1 MLDTLVGWLGGEAKT
16 VAFAV
21 LSGVAA
27 FVAKGVYELSLA
39 RRKDKLE
46 RVNQQ
51 LRLLYGPLFALVNVS
66 TITWR
71 AFVDQYCEN
80 PSFRTPGGIAPQTPE
95 AEKIWRHWMEN
106 VFMPLNAQMAQLVTQ
121 NADLLEEEQ
130 MPDCLL
136 RLSAHVHGYAGVLAA
151 WKRLDYSRH
160 MSLTPFPV
168 QNLYHYATE
177 TYQKLKARQAGLIG
191 RRG

>member
-1 MLDTLVGWLGGEAKT
+1 MLNTLISRLGGEANT
-16 VAFAV
+16 VAFAIFG
-21 LSGVAA
+21 GVAA

-51 LRLLYGPLFALVNVS
+51 LRLLYGPMFALVSVS

-71 AFVDQYCEN
+71 AFVAQYCEN
-80 PSFRTPGGIAPQTPE
+80 SSFRAGDGITPQTPE

-136 RLSAHVHGYAGVLAA
+136 SLSAHVHGYAGILAA
-151 WKRLDYSRH
+151 WKQQDYSRH
-160 MSLTPFPV
+160 MSLTPFPLHD
-168 QNLYHYATE
+168 LYPYATE
-177 TYQKLKARQAGLIG
+177 TYRKLKARQARLIG
-191 RRG
+191 KRG